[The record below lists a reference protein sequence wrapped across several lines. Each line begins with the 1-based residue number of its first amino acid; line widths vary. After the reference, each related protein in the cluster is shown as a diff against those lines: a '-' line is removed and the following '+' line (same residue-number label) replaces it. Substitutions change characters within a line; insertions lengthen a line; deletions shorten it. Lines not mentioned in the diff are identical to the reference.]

1 MAIVLADTDSGD
13 AMRCKAMGGAGALT
27 RLEAVCYL
35 GPRYAVVPWLVA
47 ARSDVPLSLAHW
59 PPWAFQLSLQT
70 WPLDTTTN
78 GPCTTPCSC
87 APKLLYT
94 VPAVCICRTTSLSA
108 VGLTMVNSPNARA
121 APTRSAP
128 RLNLERLDDRVYLA
142 AQPAP
147 TRPD

>member
-27 RLEAVCYL
+27 RLKAVCYL

-70 WPLDTTTN
+70 WPLDTTNNQRPLHHALQLCPETSIYS
-78 GPCTTPCSC
+78 TCSLHLPYVLPLC
-87 APKLLYT
+87 CWPHD
-94 VPAVCICRTTSLSA
+94 
-108 VGLTMVNSPNARA
+108 
-121 APTRSAP
+121 AP
-128 RLNLERLDDRVYLA
+128 R
-142 AQPAP
+142 
-147 TRPD
+147 